1 MTNPCRF
8 FKVPCWKIVRPFCKV
23 DEASV
28 GAGWNACRK
37 GHRKQALTKD
47 SAFKSAKKVIAD
59 SAMILFAFLKAAE
72 SSLASLSVRGLAKYL
87 VPECVARFPVCGGR
101 GGVR

>member
-37 GHRKQALTKD
+37 GHRKQALTED
-47 SAFKSAKKVIAD
+47 AAFKNAKKI
-59 SAMILFAFLKAAE
+59 IAE
-72 SSLASLSVRGLAKYL
+72 SSLASLTLRGLAKYL
-87 VPECVARFPVCGGR
+87 VPECVARFPVALWVCGGR